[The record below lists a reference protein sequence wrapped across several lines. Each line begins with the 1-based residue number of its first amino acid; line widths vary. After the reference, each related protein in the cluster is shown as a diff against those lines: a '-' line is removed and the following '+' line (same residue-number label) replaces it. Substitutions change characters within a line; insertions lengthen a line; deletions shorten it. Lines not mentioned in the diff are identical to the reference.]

1 MLRRLLG
8 PALLIAVAAFSGKAH
23 AEDAQALFDEG
34 LSDMRAGRFKI
45 GCALIKQSLEID
57 ARPGTL
63 FTLAECYSKAGK
75 YASAVEHYDRY
86 LTVFESMP
94 ADQQQSQ
101 EARVDLSRSERTRLV
116 ALVAWL
122 RVSVP
127 DGAPPGVV
135 VTMDGEPFPTSF
147 FGVATAVDPG
157 PHVFTTR
164 APDGPLVEQRIDIA
178 PGERRSF
185 ILALRTAGIAPPPAA
200 DPDVPPPGPEP
211 DSQAK
216 HGPSPWVWVAGGVG
230 AAGLVT
236 GAITGAMLLRE
247 RSKIRSGCDSGNP
260 TPQGK
265 IPCSTDGKRAAD
277 LAQGTLAP
285 VTTVALSVGAA
296 GLLTAIV
303 LLVTEDS
310 GGSSATRGAIPT
322 VAVGPGLATF
332 GVTSTW

>member
-8 PALLIAVAAFSGKAH
+8 PALLITVAAFSGTAR

-75 YASAVEHYDRY
+75 YASAMEHYDRY
-86 LTVFESMP
+86 LTVFEGMP

-101 EARVDLSRSERTRLV
+101 EARADLSRSERTRLV

-127 DGAPPGVV
+127 DSAPPGVV
-135 VTMDGEPFPTSF
+135 ATMDGEPFPAGL
-147 FGVATAVDPG
+147 FGAATAVDPG

-178 PGERRSF
+178 PGERRSL
-185 ILALRTAGIAPPPAA
+185 ILALRTSNGTTPPPAV
-200 DPDVPPPGPEP
+200 DPGTPPSGQGPEP
-211 DSQAK
+211 DQPPK
-216 HGPSPWVWVAGGVG
+216 HGVSPWAWVAGGIG

-236 GAITGAMLLRE
+236 GAITGAMLLDA
-247 RSKIRSGCDSGNP
+247 RSTILKDCPNHVCKPGTGGEAAVS
-260 TPQGK
+260 
-265 IPCSTDGKRAAD
+265 RA
-277 LAQGTLAP
+277 QNTLAP
-285 VTTVALSVGAA
+285 MTTVALSVGAA
-296 GLLTAIV
+296 GALTAII
-303 LLVTEDS
+303 LLVTDD
-310 GGSSATRGAIPT
+310 GGSGSTRGALPT
-322 VAVGPGLATF
+322 VGVGPGFATL
-332 GVTSTW
+332 GVTSPW

>member
-1 MLRRLLG
+1 VLRRLLG
-8 PALLIAVAAFSGKAH
+8 PALLITVAAFSGTAR

-86 LTVFESMP
+86 LSVFEGMP

-101 EARVDLSRSERTRLV
+101 EARADLSRSERTRLV

-127 DGAPPGVV
+127 DSAPPGIVA
-135 VTMDGEPFPTSF
+135 TMDGEPFPAGL
-147 FGVATAVDPG
+147 FGAATAVDPG

-178 PGERRSF
+178 PGERRSL
-185 ILALRTAGIAPPPAA
+185 ILALRTSSSAPPQPPV
-200 DPDVPPPGPEP
+200 DPDVPPPGPGP
-211 DSQAK
+211 DQQPK
-216 HGPSPWVWVAGGVG
+216 HGGVSPWVWVAGGVG
-230 AAGLVT
+230 AAGLIT
-236 GAITGAMLLRE
+236 GGITGAMLLNA
-247 RSKIRSGCDSGNP
+247 RSTILRDCPNHSCPN
-260 TPQGK
+260 TPAGSEGMK
-265 IPCSTDGKRAAD
+265 AVDRAPN
-277 LAQGTLAP
+277 TLAP
-285 VTTVALSVGAA
+285 ATTVALSVGAA
-296 GLLTAIV
+296 GLITAIV
-303 LLVTEDS
+303 LLVTDD
-310 GGSSATRGAIPT
+310 GGSSPTRGAIPT
-322 VAVGPGLATF
+322 VELGPGLATL
-332 GVTSTW
+332 GVTSPW